1 MKSIIH
7 PFVFLLFSIILI
19 YSGLRELI
27 YKKPSIQDN
36 RLMPLILLLIPFGY
50 FIETKNLIITS
61 VAIVFISILQVL
73 VSKFNYGILLAG
85 VDKVDFEKKFLE
97 TLESMGLNYELKKSS
112 IEIQDPKLTMELS
125 QLRSRYG
132 VNLKLKK
139 NSDKVL
145 FKEIVSKLKNI
156 EIKSD
161 KTLPIISLIAGC
173 ILLVSGCISIFLRF

>member
-27 YKKPSIQDN
+27 YKKPSIQDT

-73 VSKFNYGILLAG
+73 VFKLNYGILLAG